1 MFDPRL
7 DPPSPP
13 DDRSIGSRLLAF
25 AGGVVLGILILVA
38 LIVLALGGACYYIA
52 YQIQAH
58 H

>member
-7 DPPSPP
+7 DPPRPS
-13 DDRSIGSRLLAF
+13 DDRSIGSKILAL
-25 AGGVVLGILILVA
+25 GCGMGLGILILVA
-38 LIVLALGGACYYIA
+38 LIVLAAGGACYYIA